1 MHHDTSASDTQA
13 VTPSIP
19 ADTALRSAP
28 APTSGAPLEDA
39 PQGRSISV
47 EVRTSAPVDHA
58 WAAWAEPDK
67 LAHWFVDRA
76 YGDVRPG
83 GVMTWVFEQFGYEIP
98 YPVLEATA
106 PERLVFGGEIP
117 GYPPF
122 RLEITIA
129 REGGETVVRLFNSG
143 FRDGAAWDDEY
154 QGVAS
159 GWRLSLALLRHYL
172 EAHYG
177 TPKRTILALQP
188 APVDYG
194 TILSWFTD
202 ASKLSR
208 WLTRSG
214 AIGAPGTP
222 AHLVLQSGETVRGTV
237 LEVSRQEA
245 AVTWDDENIA
255 LELKA
260 FSMGPTR
267 MVGVR
272 ATGWGVSEQRMA
284 SLADSLGE
292 AVGRLARELAGE
304 LGAESTPIT

>member
-1 MHHDTSASDTQA
+1 MPTDA
-13 VTPSIP
+13 TPSTSP
-19 ADTALRSAP
+19 ADTPLRTSP
-28 APTSGAPLEDA
+28 APSPDA
-39 PQGRSISV
+39 ATTPTPRGRTIAC
-47 EVRTSAPVDHA
+47 EIRTTAPVEHA
-58 WAAWAEPDK
+58 WAAWAEPER

-83 GVMTWVFEQFGYEIP
+83 GIMTWVFDQFKYEIP
-98 YPVLEATA
+98 YPVLEVKA

-143 FRDGAAWDDEY
+143 FREGAQWDEEY

-159 GWRLSLALLRHYL
+159 GWRMSLGLLRHYL

-177 TPKRTILALQP
+177 TPKRA
-188 APVDYG
+188 
-194 TILSWFTD
+194 ILSLHPAEFDPNTVLPWFTD
-202 ASKLSR
+202 PSKLSQ

-214 AIGAPGTP
+214 GIGGPGERVE
-222 AHLVLQSGETVRGTV
+222 LVLRSGETVRGTV
-237 LEVSRQEA
+237 LDVSRQEA
-245 AVTWDDENIA
+245 ALTWDDENIA

-260 FSMGPTR
+260 FIMGPTR

-272 ATGWGVSEQRMA
+272 ATGWGVSEERMA
-284 SLADSLGE
+284 ALSASLSD
-292 AVGRLARELAGE
+292 AVARLA
-304 LGAESTPIT
+304 GAMRQP